1 MYYVYMLW
9 CRDDTLYTGTAS
21 DLCRRMR
28 QHRDGGAA
36 CARYTRSH
44 PPRELAGVWRTEGRR
59 EALRLEYAVKRL
71 SRQGK
76 LALLHRP
83 DRETYDSIARA
94 VLLPGVAAEPVPGV
108 TLAMCLE
115 GEFHE

>member
-28 QHRDGGAA
+28 AAPGRGGAA

-44 PPRELAGVWRTEGRR
+44 PPRELAGVWRTEGRG

-76 LALLHRP
+76 LALLHQP
-83 DRETYDSIARA
+83 ETAAD
-94 VLLPGVAAEPVPGV
+94 LLPGVAAEPVPGV

>member
-44 PPRELAGVWRTEGRR
+44 PPRELAGVWRTEGRG

-83 DRETYDSIARA
+83 ET
-94 VLLPGVAAEPVPGV
+94 AAEFSNSFFVHGSLLFCARLRVVVNISPP
-108 TLAMCLE
+108 
-115 GEFHE
+115 